1 MITVKILINSIE
13 KVKRFTSILGKEDID
28 CEIIEGMHIID
39 AKSIMGIFSI
49 DLSKPLQLNIHSDNR
64 EILQKIKDYIVE
76 EP

>member
-13 KVKRFTSILGKEDID
+13 KVKNFTSILSKEDVE

-49 DLSKPLQLNIHSDNR
+49 DLSNPIQLNIHSDDQA
-64 EILQKIKDYIVE
+64 ILDKIKDYIVKE
-76 EP
+76 

>member
-13 KVKRFTSILGKEDID
+13 KVMKFTSILGKEDID

-49 DLSKPLQLNIHSDNR
+49 DLSKPLQLNIHSDNK
-64 EILQKIKDYIVE
+64 EIVHKIKDYIVE
-76 EP
+76 EQ